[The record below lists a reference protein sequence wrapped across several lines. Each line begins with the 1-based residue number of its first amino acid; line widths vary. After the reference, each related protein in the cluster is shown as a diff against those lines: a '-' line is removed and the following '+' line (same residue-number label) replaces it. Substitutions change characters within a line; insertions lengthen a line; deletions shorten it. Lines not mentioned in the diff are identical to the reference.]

1 MRALRVLFVAN
12 DGMSAGHVVR
22 MLALAR
28 ELGRREL
35 PTARVL
41 ATTSQA
47 HGLLA
52 MEEAPAI
59 VQLPAPARA
68 RAAGLDDAIR
78 RRLVRGALDGVLA
91 AFAPDVVVVDTFPS
105 GPHGELA
112 LAGIA
117 ARKVLVRRTTAATD
131 DARLAEG
138 IDGFDLGIACE
149 EGAAFPIRTVRVP
162 PITLLEPTDALDRA
176 TARARLGL
184 PAEGEVLLVTA
195 GGGGDADALAFARS
209 VVERLPGRAFLAGGP
224 LASGRAPTPL
234 QRYLAA
240 FDGAFAAAG
249 YNTAHELA
257 KARVPTVFF
266 ARPRPFDDQ
275 AARAARLAARRM
287 ALVTD
292 DLDAGLAYLR
302 ARRPHEGV
310 PAGGAARAVDAILG
324 LVGA

>member
-28 ELGRREL
+28 ELGRRDL

-47 HGLLA
+47 HALLGIDG
-52 MEEAPAI
+52 APAI
-59 VQLPAPARA
+59 VQLPAPVSART
-68 RAAGLDDAIR
+68 AGLDDAVR
-78 RRLVRGALDGVLA
+78 RRLVRGALDGVIA
-91 AFAPDVVVVDTFPS
+91 SFAPDVVVVDTFPT

-112 LAGIA
+112 LASLA
-117 ARKVLVRRTTAATD
+117 AKKVLVRRATAAAD

-138 IDGFDLGIACE
+138 IEGFDLGIGCE
-149 EGAAFPIRTVRVP
+149 DGAAFPIRTVRVP
-162 PITLLEPTDALDRA
+162 PITLLEPGDALDRA
-176 TARARLGL
+176 TARERLGL
-184 PAEGEVLLVTA
+184 PASGEVFLVTA
-195 GGGGDADALAFARS
+195 GGGGDPEALAFARS
-209 VVERLPGRAFLAGGP
+209 ITERLPGSFLASGP
-224 LASGRAPTPL
+224 LASDRAPAPL
-234 QRYLAA
+234 QLCLAA

-257 KARVPTVFF
+257 KAKVPTVFF

-275 AARAARLAARRM
+275 AARASRFAARGM

-292 DLDAGLAYLR
+292 DLDEGLAYLR
-302 ARRPHEGV
+302 ARRPHEGI
-310 PAGGAARAVDAILG
+310 PSGGAARAVDAILE